1 MEQLM
6 QVQWGSFSTLHII
19 TLIISLAAVPLTLYF
34 TLKNRSEKTK
44 RIVLF
49 ICSLWGPTSVLYSF
63 FVWGSQTSYLEYLPF
78 HMCAINAMLIP
89 VLIITKS
96 KLLGNMLPLFSL
108 GALFALVFNT
118 FQADYRIFSMVFAC
132 YYFAHTFELCIPF
145 LLIKFGIVKTHPKYI
160 LPSVGLTFAF
170 YTVAHFVN
178 LWVNN
183 YIEVHQ
189 LTNIYGEPI
198 IPDVDYMFT
207 PGPSGNPALEFFW
220 NILPYPYFYL
230 LTTAPIV
237 AAYYSLLNLNH
248 FVKWIKGI
256 IANKKAKTQSNA

>member
-19 TLIISLAAVPLTLYF
+19 TLIISLVAVPLSLYF

-132 YYFAHTFELCIPF
+132 YYFAHTFDLCIPF

-230 LTTAPIV
+230 LTTAPII

-248 FVKWIKGI
+248 IVKWIKGI
-256 IANKKAKTQSNA
+256 ISNKKAKTQSNG